1 MDNSTY
7 IKLLIIKDCI
17 LNTEEQTNILN
28 FLFDTF
34 VQYSKDTLY
43 IYDGIIKKVKSKQ
56 AFQTMVKMVIKLEFD
71 IEICV
76 YDSKS
81 KKYKWLLK
89 IDELYDT
96 LTTVNSYEMLVYE
109 YNLFANKQVV
119 LKDDLTGI
127 IKVIGNK
134 IHIKELQKNV
144 IDKDDYNLIV
154 QDYKNHFPFFD
165 EFLNLIMDMR
175 FAKNRKASFLHLRV
189 KSDWGK
195 SFLSGLLQNLEIG
208 IEIDYHN
215 LMNKGANDISPV
227 QVRNSFVL
235 MLDEF
240 NVFSQEMKKLS
251 HSFTFAPKFGMSETV
266 ELYLKILFS
275 AEKSPSF
282 VGGVDDQ
289 IINRIIVFDIP
300 DDKAIKLTE
309 REVFLNQG
317 SAKYMRALE
326 YYAHNIL
333 KNKLEN
339 YLKMDE
345 LEAYKLA
352 DDRVRETYKKYKMVS
367 TSLATNVSDII
378 NDTILS
384 IIENETEN
392 PNYQKIKKD
401 IIKIENDKYSGNY
414 FIQAPMKVF
423 EIILKN
429 ETSENEYKKMRFKLN
444 MIEDILDVV
453 EDCRT
458 KAKRING
465 KARKGLIL
473 KIFRKEDVE
482 IEHVKLNE
490 KGNLVDEDG
499 NELF

>member
-7 IKLLIIKDCI
+7 IKLLIIKNSI
-17 LNTEEQTNILN
+17 LDTEEQTDILN

-56 AFQTMVKMVIKLEFD
+56 AFQTMVKMVIKVEFD

-76 YDSKS
+76 YDSKT

-109 YNLFANKQVV
+109 YNLFAKKQVV
-119 LKDDLTGI
+119 LKDDLTGV

-134 IHIKELQKNV
+134 IHIKELQKN
-144 IDKDDYNLIV
+144 IIADDDYNLIIE
-154 QDYKNHFPFFD
+154 DYKNHFPYFD
-165 EFLNLIMDMR
+165 EFLSLIMDMR
-175 FAKNRKASFLHLRV
+175 FAKNKKASFLHLRV

-251 HSFTFAPKFGMSETV
+251 HNFTFAPKFGMSETV
-266 ELYLKILFS
+266 ELYLKVLFS

-289 IINRIIVFDIP
+289 IINRIIVFDIA
-300 DDKAIKLTE
+300 DNEAVKLTE
-309 REVFLNQG
+309 REEFLNQG

-326 YYAHNIL
+326 HYAHNIL
-333 KNKLEN
+333 KNQLED
-339 YLKMDE
+339 YLKMEE

-352 DDRVRETYKKYKMVS
+352 DIRVREIYNKYKMKS
-367 TSLATNVSDII
+367 ASLVTNVSDLI
-378 NDTILS
+378 NDTILE
-384 IIENETEN
+384 IIEDEIEN
-392 PNYQKIKKD
+392 LNYQKIKKD
-401 IIKIENDKYSGNY
+401 IIKIDTGINRGNY
-414 FIQAPMKVF
+414 FIQAPLKVF
-423 EIILKN
+423 ETILKN
-429 ETSENEYKKMRFKLN
+429 ETSENEYKKMKFKLN
-444 MIEDILDVV
+444 MIEDILEIV
-453 EDCRT
+453 EDCRV
-458 KAKRING
+458 KPKRIND
-465 KARKGLIL
+465 KLRKGLII
-473 KIFRKEDVE
+473 KISKQEE
-482 IEHVKLNE
+482 IETVYETINKDG
-490 KGNLVDEDG
+490 KLVDKNG
-499 NELF
+499 KELF